1 MSLTPEQQSLQKLI
15 ALSRATRGRV
25 LELCELI
32 AKGEGGGDKAR
43 ELAEQ
48 INPAAFQKKR
58 QRSKRKGRAA

>member
-1 MSLTPEQQSLQKLI
+1 MTTEQQSLQKLI
-15 ALSRATRGRV
+15 ALGRTTRGRV

-48 INPAAFQKKR
+48 INPAAFKKKR
-58 QRSKRKGRAA
+58 RRGKHKGRAA

>member
-1 MSLTPEQQSLQKLI
+1 MANEQRSIEKLV
-15 ALSRATRGRV
+15 ARSRTTRGRV

-48 INPAAFQKKR
+48 INPAAFKKKR
-58 QRSKRKGRAA
+58 QRGKRKEKAA